1 MKTTYYIEILKDL
14 IRKEYSPRNIT
25 MSSCGDLS
33 LDVFHRTSENI
44 SASTLQRFFDLVPKT
59 ASISKTS
66 LNILS
71 EYAGFSDWDDFCR
84 KQESSNENLLKEK
97 YIPDEMGLKLFEIAL
112 KNHNFSTI
120 IDYLKLLPI
129 SDDKELNYTKQRLG
143 SLFEEVFRR
152 DAVARKKLL
161 PELAKIEQ
169 GRYYFYERIVDIDYL
184 SVYYADA
191 LSHYKKYIDYND
203 KALSIRDFVFA
214 SSLEI
219 LNFTNLNKKR
229 QAIRK
234 AYELFSFVELTEV
247 NLDLLGSKFPLTRY
261 YSTYLV
267 YLKLSNQLNNDEIT
281 RIVTLIDSLVSETNE
296 VDTNTFIIGELFRAL
311 LYCERYYDIIAL
323 YEKYKMSNIKF
334 YRPDNYYIPLINAV
348 EASYRHAGISFK
360 TEELAFILYGKSI
373 NQL

>member
-1 MKTTYYIEILKDL
+1 
-14 IRKEYSPRNIT
+14 

-33 LDVFHRTSENI
+33 LDVFHRTNENI

-84 KQESSNENLLKEK
+84 KQESPNENLLKEK

-143 SLFEEVFRR
+143 SLFEEVFRK

-191 LSHYKKYIDYND
+191 LSHYKKHIDYND

-360 TEELAFILYGKSI
+360 TEALMPVLRQK
-373 NQL
+373 L